1 MKVAELLYKNREWKL
16 ERNDEN
22 LNYENAQLIL
32 AYGARN
38 SIEDASFFKLVKE
51 KFPNAAIVLSSSSGE
66 IYDND
71 VYDDTVAVTI
81 LKFETA
87 WLKTSQIDITNF
99 PDSYQAGRVLMD
111 KLPKK
116 DLKWVFILSDGSS
129 VNGSQL
135 VEGLNSGRP
144 ENVLIT
150 GGLAGDGDHFEKT
163 VVGLNAIAEPNKIVA
178 IGFYGDNLV
187 LSHSSLGGWESFGL
201 EKTVTKSQHNILY
214 EIDGKNALEL
224 YKKYLGKYA
233 QDLPGSALLFPLS
246 LTSGDHSY
254 PVVRTILSVNE
265 NDNTMVF
272 AGDLPEGSKVRF
284 MKANIDRLVDA
295 AHEAANQCLEI
306 CRQNPKMAII
316 ISCVGRKL
324 VLGDRTAEEVD
335 MVKDVLGPDTLI
347 SGFYSY
353 GEISPLRPFDNGV
366 LHNQTITITTI
377 NEITQN
383 GN

>member
-1 MKVAELLYKNREWKL
+1 MKVAELLYKNREWKF

-22 LNYENAQLIL
+22 LNYQNAQLVL
-32 AYGARN
+32 AYGVRN
-38 SIEDASFFKLVKE
+38 IVEDASFFNLLKE
-51 KFPNAAIVLSSSSGE
+51 KFPNSEIALSSSSGE
-66 IYDND
+66 IYSND

-81 LKFETA
+81 LHFENA
-87 WLKTSQIDITNF
+87 YLKTSKIDITDF
-99 PDSYQAGRVLMD
+99 TDSHAAGKVLID
-111 KLPKK
+111 KLPKEE
-116 DLKWVFILSDGSS
+116 LKWVLVLSDGSS

-144 ENVLIT
+144 ADVLIT

-163 VVGLNAIAEPNKIVA
+163 VVGLNSVAEPNKIVA
-178 IGFYGDNLV
+178 IGFYGNNLV
-187 LSHSSLGGWESFGL
+187 LSHSSFGGWESFGL
-201 EKTVTKSQHNILY
+201 EKTVTKSQNNILY

-233 QDLPGSALLFPLS
+233 QELPGSALLFPLS
-246 LTSGDHSY
+246 LTSDNHPF

-265 NDNTMVF
+265 NDNSMVF

-324 VLGDRTAEEVD
+324 VLGNRTAEEVE
-335 MVKDVLGPDTLI
+335 MVKDVLGPDTVI
-347 SGFYSY
+347 AGFYSY
-353 GEISPLRPFDNGV
+353 GEISPLRPFDNCV

>member
-22 LNYENAQLIL
+22 LNYENAQLVL
-32 AYGARN
+32 AYGVRN
-38 SIEDASFFKLVKE
+38 SIEDKIFFSLLKE
-51 KFPNAAIVLSSSSGE
+51 KFPNAEIALSSSSGE
-66 IYDND
+66 IYSND

-81 LKFETA
+81 LSFETA
-87 WLKTSQIDITNF
+87 CLKTAQIDITDF
-99 PDSYQAGRVLMD
+99 PDSYEAGKLLINQ
-111 KLPKK
+111 LPKE

-144 ENVLIT
+144 EGVLIT

-163 VVGLNAIAEPNKIVA
+163 VVGLNAAAEPNKIVA
-178 IGFYGDNLV
+178 IGFYGNNLM
-187 LSHSSLGGWESFGL
+187 LSHSSFGGWESFGL
-201 EKTVTKSQHNILY
+201 EKTVTKSHNNVLY

-233 QDLPGSALLFPLS
+233 QELPGSALLFPLS
-246 LTSGDHSY
+246 LTSGDHPY

-265 NDNTMVF
+265 NDSTMVF

-295 AHEAANQCLEI
+295 AHDAANQCLEI

-347 SGFYSY
+347 AGFYSY
-353 GEISPLRPFDNGV
+353 GEISPLRPFDNCV

-377 NEITQN
+377 NEIAQN

>member
-1 MKVAELLYKNREWKL
+1 MKVAELLYKNREWKF
-16 ERNDEN
+16 ERNDEH
-22 LNYENAQLIL
+22 LNYENAQLVL
-32 AYGARN
+32 AYGVRS
-38 SIEDASFFKLVKE
+38 SIEDASFFKVLKG
-51 KFPNAAIVLSSSSGE
+51 KFPNAEIALSSSSGE
-66 IYDND
+66 IYSND

-81 LKFETA
+81 LNFETA
-87 WLKTSQIDITNF
+87 YLKTSRIDITDF
-99 PDSYQAGRVLMD
+99 PDSYEAGKLLINQ
-111 KLPKK
+111 LPKE

-144 ENVLIT
+144 EGVLIT

-163 VVGLNAIAEPNKIVA
+163 VVGLNAVAEPNKIVA
-178 IGFYGDNLV
+178 IGFYGNSLV
-187 LSHSSLGGWESFGL
+187 LSHSSFGGWESFGL
-201 EKTVTKSQHNILY
+201 EKTVTKSQNNVLY

-233 QDLPGSALLFPLS
+233 QELPGSALLFPLS
-246 LTSGDHSY
+246 LTSGDHAY

-284 MKANIDRLVDA
+284 MKANIDRLIDA
-295 AHEAANQCLEI
+295 AHDAANQCLEI
-306 CRQNPKMAII
+306 CPQNPKMAVI

-347 SGFYSY
+347 AGFYSY
-353 GEISPLRPFDNGV
+353 GEISPLRPFDKCV

-377 NEITQN
+377 NEIAHN

>member
-22 LNYENAQLIL
+22 LNYENAQLVL
-32 AYGARN
+32 AYGVRN
-38 SIEDASFFKLVKE
+38 IVEDASFFNLLQE
-51 KFPNAAIVLSSSSGE
+51 KFPNAEIALSSSSGE
-66 IYDND
+66 IYSND

-81 LKFETA
+81 LSFETA
-87 WLKTSQIDITNF
+87 YLKTSQIDITDF
-99 PDSYQAGRVLMD
+99 PDSYEAGKLLID
-111 KLPKK
+111 QLPKE
-116 DLKWVFILSDGSS
+116 DLKWIFILSDGSS

-163 VVGLNAIAEPNKIVA
+163 AVGLNAVAEPDKIVA
-178 IGFYGDNLV
+178 IGLYGNNLM
-187 LSHSSLGGWESFGL
+187 LSHSSFGGWESFGL
-201 EKTVTKSQHNILY
+201 EKTVTKSRNNVLY

-233 QDLPGSALLFPLS
+233 QELPGSALLFPLS
-246 LTSGDHSY
+246 LTSEDHPY

-295 AHEAANQCLEI
+295 AQDAAHQCLEI
-306 CRQNPKMAII
+306 SRQTPKMAMI

-324 VLGDRTAEEVD
+324 VLGDRIAEEVD
-335 MVKDVLGPDTLI
+335 MVKDVLGPGTLI
-347 SGFYSY
+347 AGFYSY
-353 GEISPLRPFDNGV
+353 GEISPLRPFDNCV

-377 NEITQN
+377 NEVTQH